1 MKTTLS
7 ILATTAAL
15 LLSSCKDNRPIV
27 EASYD
32 IIPCPQSIEPI
43 ADRAN
48 YVIDRNTVIHYT
60 PETSE
65 MERHARFLQQYA
77 ADILGYQIPIK
88 AGIAI
93 KVKSENSGILLKLEK
108 GDAESEAYDML
119 VSNDQ
124 IWITASSTAGI
135 FYGIQTLRKALAT
148 TMNNASLGRDQREQ
162 QLTNNKGGGYRVS
175 LPAVH
180 ITDAPRFAY
189 RGMHLDVCRHFFPLD
204 SVKAYIDML
213 ALHNMNTFHWH
224 LTDDQGWRIEIK
236 QYPELT
242 TIGSVRKGTMIARD
256 FSSNDSIPY
265 SGYYTQDEA
274 REIVRYAAERHIEV
288 IPEIEMPG
296 HMQGALAAY
305 PQLGCTGGPYDV
317 IGWWGISDDV
327 LCMGNPEVVK
337 FCTNILDEIM
347 EIFPSKYIH
356 IGGDECPKVRWE
368 KCPKCQAKVRELG
381 LKKDKQF
388 TAEQKLQSWFTRQI
402 DDYLTAHG
410 HLAIGWDEI
419 LEGGISDNAIVMSW
433 RGIEGG
439 IEAARQH
446 HHFIMVPTSY
456 CYFDYYQRRD
466 RSAEPLAIG
475 GYVPIEKVYGFN
487 PLPEVLTEEE
497 QQYIMG
503 VQANIWTEYIHT
515 FNHVQYMALPRMAAL
530 CEVQWCQP
538 ERKDYTRFFGDLSH
552 LTNLYDLYQWRWSH
566 QAYEEP
572 MAIEEQ
578 AQ

>member
-1 MKTTLS
+1 MNP
-7 ILATTAAL
+7 ILPLAAAATL
-15 LLSSCKDNRPIV
+15 LLLASCQTDSRPV
-27 EASYD
+27 VQATFEGV
-32 IIPCPQSIEPI
+32 IPRPLTIDTIP
-43 ADRAN
+43 DRPC
-48 YVIDRNTVIHYT
+48 YILDRNTVIRYT

-65 MERHARFLQQYA
+65 MKRHALFLQQYA
-77 ADILGYQIPIK
+77 EDVLGWQIPVK
-88 AGIAI
+88 PGIAI
-93 KVKSENSGILLKLEK
+93 RPAGSNNGILLKLEK
-108 GDAESEAYDML
+108 GDRDSEAYDLL
-119 VSNDQ
+119 VSTDQ
-124 IWITASSTAGI
+124 IWINSTGTAGI
-135 FYGIQTLRKALAT
+135 FYGIQTLRKALASGIAT
-148 TMNNASLGRDQREQ
+148 NDEQLANGKDEGYRASLP
-162 QLTNNKGGGYRVS
+162 T
-175 LPAVH
+175 VH

-213 ALHNMNTFHWH
+213 ALHNINTFHWH

-242 TIGSVRKGTMIARD
+242 TIGSVRKGTMIGRD
-256 FSSNDSIPY
+256 FSSNDSIPV
-265 SGYYTQDEA
+265 GGFFTQDEA

-347 EIFPSKYIH
+347 DIFPSKYIH

-388 TAEQKLQSWFTRQI
+388 TAEQRLQSWFTRQI

-410 HLAIGWDEI
+410 HTAIGWDEI
-419 LEGGISDNAIVMSW
+419 LEGGISDNAVVMSW
-433 RGIEGG
+433 RGTEGAV
-439 IEAARQH
+439 EAARQGH
-446 HHFIMVPTSY
+446 HSILVPTGY
-456 CYFDYYQRRD
+456 FYFDYYQRKNHEH
-466 RSAEPLAIG
+466 EPLAIG
-475 GYVPIEKVYGFN
+475 GYVPIEKVYSFN
-487 PLPEVLTEEE
+487 PIPEALTAD
-497 QQYIMG
+497 QQKYIWG

-515 FNHVQYMALPRMAAL
+515 FHHVQYMALPRMAAL
-530 CEVQWCQP
+530 AEVQWCQP
-538 ERKDYTRFFGDLSH
+538 ERKDYARFFQSLGN
-552 LTNLYDLYQWRWSH
+552 LTGLYDLYGWRWSR

-572 MAIEEQ
+572 MTEE
-578 AQ
+578 